1 MEFNKDMIKQVNQ
14 NPLYQAMG
22 ISIETAEGGVV
33 TSSLKPE
40 PSMCWPFPGQPHG
53 GVLFTLM
60 DTTMAWAA
68 ISGQE
73 EAGSCTTIH
82 LDIQYTR
89 PARGASF
96 SCRAEV
102 VSQTT
107 RISFL
112 SASIYDTDGQ
122 LLATGQGTYRLMNA
136 SIV

>member
-1 MEFNKDMIKQVNQ
+1 VEFNKDMIGQVNR

-22 ISIETAEGGVV
+22 ISIQTAQGGTV
-33 TSSLKPE
+33 TSRLEPPPE
-40 PSMCWPFPGQPHG
+40 MCWPFAGQPHG

-89 PARGASF
+89 PARGTVF
-96 SCRAEV
+96 TCRAEV
-102 VSQTT
+102 VSQTKRT
-107 RISFL
+107 SFIN
-112 SASIYDTDGQ
+112 ATIYDVDGNG
-122 LLATGQGTYRLMNA
+122 LAMGQGTYRLMQPPL
-136 SIV
+136 V

>member
-1 MEFNKDMIKQVNQ
+1 MEFHKDMIEQVNQ

-22 ISIETAEGGVV
+22 IRIETAEDGTV
-33 TSSLKPE
+33 TSHLVPE
-40 PSMCWPFPGQPHG
+40 PAMCWPFPGQPHG

-68 ISGQE
+68 ISGQK

-102 VSQTT
+102 DSQTK
-107 RISFL
+107 RISFI
-112 SASIYDTDGQ
+112 SASIYDAEDQ
-122 LLATGQGTYRLMNA
+122 LLAAGQGTYRLMQPPL
-136 SIV
+136 V

>member
-1 MEFNKDMIKQVNQ
+1 MEFNKDIIEQVNR

-22 ISIETAEGGVV
+22 ISIETAKGGAV

-40 PSMCWPFPGQPHG
+40 PAMCWPFAGQPHG

-73 EAGSCTTIH
+73 KAGSCTTIH
-82 LDIQYTR
+82 LDIQYIR
-89 PARGASF
+89 PARGAAF

-112 SASIYDTDGQ
+112 SASIFDADGQ
-122 LLATGQGTYRLMNA
+122 LLATGQGTYRLMNG

>member
-1 MEFNKDMIKQVNQ
+1 MEFNKDMIEQVNR

-22 ISIETAEGGVV
+22 ISIQAAHGGMV
-33 TSSLKPE
+33 TSRLE
-40 PSMCWPFPGQPHG
+40 PPAEMCWPFPGQPHG

-89 PARGASF
+89 PARGSVF

-102 VSQTT
+102 VSQTRRT
-107 RISFL
+107 SFL
-112 SASIYDTDGQ
+112 SAAIYDADDNV
-122 LLATGQGTYRLMNA
+122 LAMGQGTYRIMQPPL
-136 SIV
+136 V